1 MWFQGEKPEDVTI
14 VEKIYNWLCGLLNW
28 EESKDINALTFDKL
42 KNCLLVHEQKMNPS
56 SNFKEQA
63 LKASTDSQSFNRKG
77 LSIETRE
84 MEATKMTIEIWEPM
98 MVIAYIYIYI

>member
-1 MWFQGEKPEDVTI
+1 
-14 VEKIYNWLCGLLNW
+14 
-28 EESKDINALTFDKL
+28 
-42 KNCLLVHEQKMNPS
+42 MNPS

-84 MEATKMTIEIWEPM
+84 MEATKMTIEI
-98 MVIAYIYIYI
+98 